1 MNPRARL
8 CLSGVLAAV
17 VALVISDAPV
27 ACAGLDPDPDSMGIY
42 FDATGNSNCLWNG
55 PFAPF
60 SAYLLLSN
68 PAGPTSGF
76 ACRVSLEGA
85 PYFLLSTDLGDAM
98 DIDSSAEGFL
108 VEATSPYPEIGSQ
121 IVLATFSVMLQSPSV
136 LDFFVRP
143 PVPPY
148 GTCPGPVVF
157 GDGGTRCCGVS
168 SGNVD
173 LPVATVNGNCGVA
186 DESSSFGAIKSL
198 YR

>member
-1 MNPRARL
+1 M
-8 CLSGVLAAV
+8 VL
-17 VALVISDAPV
+17 
-27 ACAGLDPDPDSMGIY
+27 
-42 FDATGNSNCLWNG
+42 
-55 PFAPF
+55 FAPF

-76 ACRVSLEGA
+76 ACRVSLGGRA
-85 PYFLLSTDLGDAM
+85 VSFLLSTDLGDAPWTSTPRRT
-98 DIDSSAEGFL
+98 DIL
-108 VEATSPYPEIGSQ
+108 VGASSPYPVAGGQ
-121 IVLATFSVMLQSPSV
+121 IVLATFSRDAPEPFAPLE
-136 LDFFVRP
+136 FFVRP

-173 LPVATVNGNCGVA
+173 LPVATVNGVCGVA
-186 DESSSFGAIKSL
+186 DESRSFGAIKSL